1 MRINT
6 NDNTLKRNYIQTY
19 QRLIKE
25 YEQVKRKEHDEYKTV
40 GAFYTA
46 HGTCRQTFLKYYAR
60 YKQSG
65 EDVMLLL
72 PGKRGPKY
80 QTRRIDL
87 NIERLA
93 LEARERGCN
102 KYEIHSILKAKLGHK
117 APSPSGIYN
126 ILLRHN
132 KNKLSVKMQETKRQI
147 IKEKAGELGHIDC
160 HHLSK
165 DMIHG
170 DNQRY
175 YLVCVIE
182 SGPRWLKT

>member
-102 KYEIHSILKAKLGHK
+102 KYEIHSILKAKLG
-117 APSPSGIYN
+117 A
-126 ILLRHN
+126 
-132 KNKLSVKMQETKRQI
+132 
-147 IKEKAGELGHIDC
+147 
-160 HHLSK
+160 
-165 DMIHG
+165 
-170 DNQRY
+170 
-175 YLVCVIE
+175 
-182 SGPRWLKT
+182 